1 MIYSSNYHSPAAE
14 ERHRSKGFTQFAPPS
29 CLRILLVCAML
40 FITLGTRASSGYKEV
55 GHLGYLYDSD
65 NKTATLVTASVNEVP
80 KLTEG
85 AALTIPATIDVDGT
99 TYTVTALYANCLST
113 SAGCPLLKS
122 ITLPSTVKTIGENA
136 FKGQSKLTS
145 VNFPYVETITGGA
158 FSGCTSLKEA
168 TLGIYT
174 TVKGQDNKFI
184 FDNDVPLE
192 KLTLSR
198 AETDKSINDNDDV
211 KGFDFPPLTNL
222 KELHLPA
229 LKTLIWRGDFDNY
242 KALTTI
248 DAPLLENIPSQT
260 FISCDELDSVYLP
273 SVKEIDGG
281 GAFYNCKK
289 LRGIYCPVCTK
300 VGNSFVSGTSNL
312 KTLNFPAIKDVGEF
326 WFSGISSVT
335 TINLPNA
342 ESIGNDAFQ
351 DCTSLTDLRAP
362 KVKTIGDYAFYNCN
376 SLTSVNMPYVTSI
389 GITAFSQCT
398 KLSSV
403 ILPELQSMSGESF
416 NGDVLLTELH
426 LPKLTTLLSC
436 GFYIPNIRIL
446 DLPEL
451 TNRGSSNLIANNA
464 QGNTTLE
471 EVNAP
476 KLETLNAG
484 DFANCTNLKKVNVEA
499 AKTISGSAFQ
509 GCTSL
514 ESLSLPNATS
524 IEYTAFQ
531 GCTALEYLH
540 LGPGITDVSGGK
552 IAISPTAL
560 NHDVHI
566 ILDYKGGVVTGAT
579 YLDAQKGWYILH
591 VDYSLLHDYINDNL
605 WKGHTFERTLDD
617 ASETQFTNGHY
628 YFSLKRALKPTEWS
642 TLVLPFSL
650 TADEVKAMFGDNVK
664 LAKYIGSTKNSED
677 GYILNF
683 KKTESITAGEP
694 VLICGADEK
703 SDNTYLAGKLLLG
716 NDDNRGSDVESTV
729 SMTDPTTDTSN
740 QFNIK
745 GTYIHNASFIQSGDY
760 YLGSGNALHHAKSA
774 KALGSARM
782 VVRYEGKNPQAKLAS
797 LNFDGVTTGIDE
809 VRMDNDTREAL
820 TGSSSAPAYNL
831 NGQRVS
837 NSYKGIIIINGKKIL
852 KH

>member
-1 MIYSSNYHSPAAE
+1 
-14 ERHRSKGFTQFAPPS
+14 
-29 CLRILLVCAML
+29 ML
-40 FITLGTRASSGYKEV
+40 FITLGTRADDYKEV
-55 GHLGYLYDSD
+55 GHLGYLCNSD
-65 NKTATLVTASVNEVP
+65 NKTATLVTASVNNVP

-85 AALTIPATIDVDGT
+85 AALTIPETIDVDGT
-99 TYTVTALYANCLST
+99 IYTVTALYANCLST
-113 SAGCPLLKS
+113 SAGCPLLSS
-122 ITLPSTVKTIGENA
+122 ITLPSTVKTIGANA
-136 FKGQSKLTS
+136 FKGQSMLTS
-145 VNFPYVETITGGA
+145 VYFPDIETIGEGA
-158 FSGCTSLKEA
+158 FAGCTSLKEA
-168 TLGIYT
+168 YLGIYT
-174 TVKGQDNKFI
+174 TVNSTDGYFSI
-184 FDNDVPLE
+184 FDNDVPLD

-198 AETDKSINDNDDV
+198 AETDKSIHDKDDV
-211 KGFDFPPLTNL
+211 KGVIFQYLTNL

-229 LKTLIWRGDFDNY
+229 LKTLKWSGDFNNY

-248 DAPLLENIPSQT
+248 DAPLLENIKTGT
-260 FISCDELDSVYLP
+260 FTNCNNLDSVYLP
-273 SVKEIDGG
+273 SVKTIESGG
-281 GAFYNCKK
+281 FTSCAK
-289 LRGIYCPVCTK
+289 LRGIYCPACTSVGVQFVSNSPNIKTINFPGMTK
-300 VGNSFVSGTSNL
+300 VG
-312 KTLNFPAIKDVGEF
+312 EQ
-326 WFSGISSVT
+326 WFSSGLSSVT

-351 DCTSLTDLRAP
+351 GCTSLTDLRAP
-362 KVKTIGDYAFYNCN
+362 KVKTIGSNAFAYCS
-376 SLTSVNMPYVTSI
+376 SLTSVNMPNVTSI
-389 GITAFSQCT
+389 GSTAFRQCT

-403 ILPELQSMSGESF
+403 NMPELQSMYGESF
-416 NGDVLLTELH
+416 DGDVLLTELH

-436 GFYIPNIRIL
+436 GFYLPNIRIL

-451 TNRGSSNLIANNA
+451 TTRENFNLIANNA
-464 QGNTTLE
+464 QGSTTLE

-484 DFANCTNLKKVNVEA
+484 DFANCTNLKKINVEA
-499 AKTISGSAFQ
+499 AETISENAFS

-514 ESLSLPNATS
+514 DNLSLPNATS
-524 IEYTAFQ
+524 IGGYAFAGCTALKYLDLPSATSITDGAFM

-552 IAISPTAL
+552 IFLSSNDL
-560 NHDVHI
+560 RHDVHI
-566 ILDYKGGVVTGAT
+566 KLDYKDGVITESQ
-579 YLDAQKGWYILH
+579 YLGAQKDRYIFH
-591 VDYSLLHDYINDNL
+591 VDYSRLHDYMKNDT
-605 WKGHTFERTLDD
+605 WKNFIFERTLDD
-617 ASETQFTNGHY
+617 ASETKFTNGRY
-628 YFSLKRALKPTEWS
+628 YFSLKRALKPGEWS

-650 TADEVKAMFGDNVK
+650 NADEVKAMFGDNVK
-664 LAKYIGSTKNSED
+664 LAKYIGSTQKSAD

-683 KKTESITAGEP
+683 EKAESITAGEP

-716 NDDNRGSDVESTV
+716 TDDNRGKDVESNV

-740 QFNIK
+740 RFNLK
-745 GTYIHNASFIQSGDY
+745 GTYIHNASFIQAGDY

-782 VVRYEGKNPQAKLAS
+782 VVRYEGNNPQAKLAA

-837 NSYKGIIIINGKKIL
+837 SGYKGIIIINGKKIL
-852 KH
+852 RH

>member
-1 MIYSSNYHSPAAE
+1 MIYSSNYHSPAAK
-14 ERHRSKGFTQFAPPS
+14 ERHCSKGFTQFAPPS

-40 FITLGTRASSGYKEV
+40 FITLGTRADDYKEV
-55 GHLGYLYDSD
+55 GHLGYLCNSD
-65 NKTATLVTASVNEVP
+65 NKTATLVTANVNDVP

-85 AALTIPATIDVDGT
+85 AELTIPETIDVNGT
-99 TYTVTALYANCLST
+99 TYTVTTLYASCLST

-122 ITLPSTVKTIGENA
+122 ITLPSTVKTIGANA
-136 FKGQSKLTS
+136 FKGQSMLTS
-145 VNFPYVETITGGA
+145 VYFPDIETIGEGA
-158 FSGCTSLKEA
+158 FAGCTSLKEA
-168 TLGIYT
+168 YLGIYT
-174 TVKGQDNKFI
+174 TVTSTDGYFSI
-184 FDNDVPLE
+184 FDNDVPLD

-198 AETDKSINDNDDV
+198 AETDKSIHDKDDV
-211 KGFDFPPLTNL
+211 KGVIFQYLTNL

-229 LKTLIWRGDFDNY
+229 LKTLKWSGAINNY

-248 DAPLLENIPSQT
+248 DAPLLENIKTGT
-260 FISCDELDSVYLP
+260 FSNCNNLDSVYLP
-273 SVKEIDGG
+273 SVKTIESGG
-281 GAFYNCKK
+281 FTSCAK
-289 LRGIYCPVCTK
+289 LRGIYCPACTS
-300 VGNSFVSGTSNL
+300 VGVQFVSNSPNL
-312 KTLNFPAIKDVGEF
+312 KTINFPGMTTVGAQ
-326 WFSGISSVT
+326 WFSSGLSSVT
-335 TINLPNA
+335 TIILPNA

-351 DCTSLTDLRAP
+351 GCISLTKLDAP
-362 KVKTIGDYAFYNCN
+362 KVKTIGSSAFSYCS
-376 SLTSVNMPYVTSI
+376 SLTSVDMPNVTSI
-389 GITAFSQCT
+389 GSTAFRQCT

-403 ILPELQSMSGESF
+403 NLPKLQSMYGESF
-416 NGDVLLTELH
+416 DGDVLLTELH

-451 TNRGSSNLIANNA
+451 TTRENFNLIANNA
-464 QGNTTLE
+464 KENTTLE

-476 KLETLNAG
+476 KLEALNAG
-484 DFANCTNLKKVNVEA
+484 DFANCTKLKKVNVEA
-499 AKTISGSAFQ
+499 AKTISGSAFS

-514 ESLSLPNATS
+514 ESLDLPNATS
-524 IEYTAFQ
+524 ITDGAFM
-531 GCTALEYLH
+531 GCTALKYLH
-540 LGPGITDVSGGK
+540 LGPGITDASYGK
-552 IAISPTAL
+552 IAISPQPL

-566 ILDYKGGVVTGAT
+566 KLDYKGGVVTGAQ

-591 VDYSLLHDYINDNL
+591 VDYSLLHDYITDKL

-628 YFSLKRALKPTEWS
+628 YFSLKRALKPGEWS

-650 TADEVKAMFGDNVK
+650 SAEEVKAMFGNNVK
-664 LAKYIGSTKNSED
+664 LAKYTGSTKNTED

-683 KKTESITAGEP
+683 EKTETITAGEP

-716 NDDNRGSDVESTV
+716 TDDGSYVENTV

-740 QFNIK
+740 QFNLE
-745 GTYIHNASFIQSGDY
+745 GTYIHNASFIQAGDY

-782 VVRYEGKNPQAKLAS
+782 VVRYEGKNPQAKLAA

>member
-1 MIYSSNYHSPAAE
+1 MIYSSNYHSPAAK

-40 FITLGTRASSGYKEV
+40 FITLGTRADDYKEV
-55 GHLGYLYDSD
+55 GHLGYLCNSEE
-65 NKTATLVTASVNEVP
+65 KTATLVQVSSTSKPA
-80 KLTEG
+80 EG
-85 AALTIPATIDVDGT
+85 AALTIPETIDVDGT
-99 TYTVTALYANCLST
+99 TYTVTALNANCLST
-113 SAGCPLLKS
+113 SAGCPLLSS
-122 ITLPSTVKTIGENA
+122 ITLPSTVKTIGANA

-145 VNFPYVETITGGA
+145 VYFPDIETIGEGA
-158 FSGCTSLKEA
+158 FAGCTSLKEA
-168 TLGIYT
+168 YLGIYT
-174 TVKGQDNKFI
+174 TVKSTDGYFSI
-184 FDNDVPLE
+184 FDNDVPLD

-198 AETDKSINDNDDV
+198 AETDKSIHDKDDV
-211 KGFDFPPLTNL
+211 KGVIFQYLTNL

-229 LKTLIWRGDFDNY
+229 LKTLKWSGAFNNY

-248 DAPLLENIPSQT
+248 DAPLLENIKTGT
-260 FISCDELDSVYLP
+260 FSNCNNLDYVYLP
-273 SVKEIDGG
+273 SVKTIESGG
-281 GAFYNCKK
+281 FTSCAK
-289 LRGIYCPVCTK
+289 LREINCPACTS
-300 VGNSFVSGTSNL
+300 VGVQFVSNSPNI
-312 KTLNFPAIKDVGEF
+312 KTIDFPGMTTVGDQ
-326 WFSGISSVT
+326 WFSSGLSSVT

-342 ESIGNDAFQ
+342 EKIGNDAFQ
-351 DCTSLTDLRAP
+351 GCISLTKLDAP
-362 KVKTIGDYAFYNCN
+362 KVKTIGSSAFSYCS
-376 SLTSVNMPYVTSI
+376 SLTSVDMPNVTSI
-389 GITAFSQCT
+389 GSTAFRQCT

-403 ILPELQSMSGESF
+403 NMPELKSMYGESF
-416 NGDVLLTELH
+416 DGDVLLTELH

-451 TNRGSSNLIANNA
+451 TTRENFNLIANNA
-464 QGNTTLE
+464 QGSTTLE

-476 KLETLNAG
+476 KLKTLNVG
-484 DFANCTNLKKVNVEA
+484 DFAKCTKLKKVNVNA
-499 AKTISGSAFQ
+499 AETISESAFS

-514 ESLSLPNATS
+514 DSLDLPNATS
-524 IEYTAFQ
+524 ITDGAFM
-531 GCTALEYLH
+531 GCTALKYLH
-540 LGPGITDVSGGK
+540 LGPGITDASYGK
-552 IAISPTAL
+552 IAISPNTL
-560 NHDVHI
+560 DHDVHI
-566 ILDYKGGVVTGAT
+566 KLDYKGGVVTGAT
-579 YLDAQKGWYILH
+579 YLDAQKGRYILH
-591 VDYSLLHDYINDNL
+591 VDYSRLHDYINDNL

-650 TADEVKAMFGDNVK
+650 SADEVKEMFGNNVK

-683 KKTESITAGEP
+683 EKTDYITAGEP

-716 NDDNRGSDVESTV
+716 TDDGNYVESNI
-729 SMTDPTTDTSN
+729 SMTDPTKDTSN
-740 QFNIK
+740 RFNLK
-745 GTYIHNASFIQSGDY
+745 GTYIHNASFIQAGDY

-782 VVRYEGKNPQAKLAS
+782 VVRYEGKNPQAKLAA

-831 NGQRVS
+831 NGQRVGT
-837 NSYKGIIIINGKKIL
+837 SYKGIVIINGKKIL